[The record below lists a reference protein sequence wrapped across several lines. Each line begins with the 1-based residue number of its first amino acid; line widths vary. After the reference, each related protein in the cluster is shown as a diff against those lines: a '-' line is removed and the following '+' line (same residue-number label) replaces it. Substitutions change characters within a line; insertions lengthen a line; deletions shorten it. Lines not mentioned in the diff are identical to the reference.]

1 MLNRVFKSFTSMAIT
16 ALLLISLV
24 AVASANQSP
33 INTITYSCEAKVK
46 LLGATITTRNFNIQ
60 VDIFGDAP
68 DEVNPQESVLVEN
81 SYAIVSVP
89 SSTIEELDNILGWNS
104 IVGSVNK
111 FEIISDN
118 VPQVINVANPSIPIA
133 KTPVPKDGSDFVFR
147 VPSNSNLIVGPF
159 TAGTEGVINVS
170 AGNIETVFQNG
181 DGIGLFSLD
190 VDCQPTGNPLIKT
203 VTIKSSEN

>member
-1 MLNRVFKSFTSMAIT
+1 MD
-16 ALLLISLV
+16 
-24 AVASANQSP
+24 
-33 INTITYSCEAKVK
+33 
-46 LLGATITTRNFNIQ
+46 ATITTRNFNIQ

>member
-1 MLNRVFKSFTSMAIT
+1 M
-16 ALLLISLV
+16 
-24 AVASANQSP
+24 
-33 INTITYSCEAKVK
+33 
-46 LLGATITTRNFNIQ
+46 GATITTRNFNIQ

-133 KTPVPKDGSDFVFR
+133 KTPVPKDGSDFV
-147 VPSNSNLIVGPF
+147 LEYHL
-159 TAGTEGVINVS
+159 TAI
-170 AGNIETVFQNG
+170 
-181 DGIGLFSLD
+181 
-190 VDCQPTGNPLIKT
+190 
-203 VTIKSSEN
+203 